1 MTVRDATVDLA
12 IDGAGR
18 CWLTEAM
25 GDVFAVDPPPPVV
38 VECRNVTKW
47 FGTFRALDDVSL
59 KVRAGEVVTLMGPS
73 GAGKSTLLR
82 CINGL
87 ETPTAGRL
95 DVLGMEVANDRYVLD
110 QLRPRIGMVFQQ
122 FNLFPQLTVQNNV
135 IIAQRVVHRRSPDEA
150 RDRAHASLERVD
162 MLGHARKHPNELSG
176 GEQQRVAIARAL
188 AVDPE
193 LVLFDEP
200 TASVDPE
207 LTKGIVDLM
216 NDIARDG
223 VTIVAVTHE
232 IGFAREVADRLLYID
247 DGRIVEDGHPDDLL
261 WHARDER
268 TKQFVQAIRR
278 DWVAH
283 GHIDDSPWAPPDAD

>member
-1 MTVRDATVDLA
+1 
-12 IDGAGR
+12 
-18 CWLTEAM
+18 M
-25 GDVFAVDPPPPVV
+25 GGLSGVDPRPPVV

-47 FGTFRALDDVSL
+47 FGTFCALDEVSL
-59 KVRAGEVVTLMGPS
+59 EVRAGEVLALIGPS

-87 ETPTAGRL
+87 EVPTSGTLRVLDL
-95 DVLGMEVANDRYVLD
+95 DVGHDRYVLD

-122 FNLFPQLTVQNNV
+122 FNLFPQLNVENNV
-135 IIAQRVVHRRSPDEA
+135 IIAQRVVHRRSPEEA
-150 RDRAHASLERVD
+150 RIRAHESLDRVD
-162 MLGHARKHPNELSG
+162 MLRHARKHPNQLSG

-223 VTIVAVTHE
+223 VTILAVTHE
-232 IGFAREVADRLLYID
+232 IGFAREVADRMLYV
-247 DGRIVEDGHPDDLL
+247 DGGHIVEDGHPDDLL
-261 WHARDER
+261 WHAKDER
-268 TKQFVQAIRR
+268 TQRFVDAIRR
-278 DWVAH
+278 DWVVH
-283 GHIDDSPWAPPDAD
+283 GEDTASPWAPPQPTG